1 MEPFPQLHLPVQK
14 AYATHSLYMVCFTN
28 NTRGTSQK
36 FLRLSHISHWPQ
48 NLTEVLCFFVSWE
61 ILQLAAGKNKFQN
74 SRKALPSPSIQKLY
88 WYQKKRKK
96 KKFCAVVPQEG
107 AFFHFNKVSE
117 GNGKPNIPPSA
128 SLHQCP
134 QEPSRAKQTQVPHFS
149 LAKQLLDCPWS
160 LPTES
165 RYFCT

>member
-28 NTRGTSQK
+28 NIRGTSQK

-74 SRKALPSPSIQKLY
+74 SRKALPSSSIQKLY
-88 WYQKKRKK
+88 WYKKKRKK
-96 KKFCAVVPQEG
+96 KYSVLLSHK
-107 AFFHFNKVSE
+107 KVLSS
-117 GNGKPNIPPSA
+117 ISVR
-128 SLHQCP
+128 SLKEMGSQTYLRQLHSISVLRSP
-134 QEPSRAKQTQVPHFS
+134 AGPSRHRFPIS
-149 LAKQLLDCPWS
+149 P
-160 LPTES
+160 
-165 RYFCT
+165 